1 MSLFENQSS
10 SFDSFEGVRSV
21 ESERFF
27 PFGVFAFCGATV
39 DEELVVGGTVVVGV
53 GVVVDGGEVVEV
65 VVDVVVVVTTGRR
78 G

>member
-53 GVVVDGGEVVEV
+53 VVDGGEVVEV
-65 VVDVVVVVTTGRR
+65 VVVVVTTGRR